1 MEELRK
7 NRLNAA
13 IRLLE
18 LIDGTNRSIEISKG
32 MNSPLMV
39 RQYKYLK
46 KKYTLQLQEL
56 LTEFK
61 LSAILSDALV

>member
-1 MEELRK
+1 MKEEKK
-7 NRLNAA
+7 NKLNAA

-32 MNSPLMV
+32 MDSPLMV
-39 RQYKYLK
+39 RQYKHLK

-56 LTEFK
+56 LSEFK
-61 LSAILSDALV
+61 LSAVLSDVM